1 MGDGLAVA
9 DGAAGAVG
17 GARQG
22 AGLSRLVAYID
33 QQAGQPLWEGRM
45 RDGSFATTSRLRM
58 FYAAAVAA
66 SLLVLGAEPRFRL
79 LR

>member
-1 MGDGLAVA
+1 MGDGFAVA
-9 DGAAGAVG
+9 DGATGAVG

-45 RDGSFATTSRLRM
+45 WDGSFATTSRLRM
-58 FYAAAVAA
+58 FCGAAVAA
-66 SLLVLGAEPRFRL
+66 LLLVLATELRFRL

>member
-1 MGDGLAVA
+1 MGDGFAVA

-17 GARQG
+17 VARQG
-22 AGLSRLVAYID
+22 AGLRYTRRPRRS
-33 QQAGQPLWEGRM
+33 AGGPAFVEGRM
-45 RDGSFATTSRLRM
+45 RDGSFARLRGLRM

-66 SLLVLGAEPRFRL
+66 LLLVLGAELRFRL